1 MILEYFIQFMAI
13 YLLILFLLKYT
24 EDREKI
30 IDPEPTRFPDVSI
43 IVPAYNEEKTLAKTV
58 DSLLDLDYP
67 KDKLEIIIVNDGST
81 DRTLEIAGQYK
92 EKGVIVLDKE
102 NGGKGSAMNLGIEN
116 ASGELIASMD
126 ADSFATPESLKRMV
140 GHFDDPGIA
149 AVSPMMKVYKPKTIV
164 QKIQRIEYMI
174 MITTRKVI
182 SFFEGIPVTP
192 GPLSIYR
199 ASVFKELGGFEEDNL
214 TEDQEMALRIQRAH
228 YRLRC
233 AVSAVVYTTAP
244 SGIRSLLQQ
253 RVRWNRGWLYNVLLR
268 KEGKYV
274 NLMKPEYGDFGILFA
289 LSCIGMFLG
298 LIILFYSFANT
309 LINWIQHPPIY
320 YYLSFIGGEF
330 KLSNFALIYMFL
342 KPLHL
347 LLLAILLFTTIWV
360 FFVVRVVNKES
371 DIIKHYFGYLLIY
384 WPLMSVFWMVTL
396 SYEVRDLIFG
406 KSYRWYGK

>member
-1 MILEYFIQFMAI
+1 
-13 YLLILFLLKYT
+13 
-24 EDREKI
+24 
-30 IDPEPTRFPDVSI
+30 
-43 IVPAYNEEKTLAKTV
+43 
-58 DSLLDLDYP
+58 
-67 KDKLEIIIVNDGST
+67 
-81 DRTLEIAGQYK
+81 
-92 EKGVIVLDKE
+92 VIVLDKE

-116 ASGELIASMD
+116 ATGELIASMD
-126 ADSFATPESLKRMV
+126 ADSFATPDSLRKMV
-140 GHFDDPGIA
+140 GYFEDPNIA
-149 AVSPMMKVYKPKTIV
+149 AVSPMMKVYDPKTII

-174 MITTRKVI
+174 MISTRKVI

-214 TEDQEMALRIQRAH
+214 TEDQEMALRVQKAH

-244 SGIRSLLQQ
+244 SGIRSLLNQ
-253 RVRWNRGWLYNVLLR
+253 RVRWNRGWLYNVLIR

-298 LIILFYSFANT
+298 LIILFYSFANMV
-309 LINWIQHPPIY
+309 IHWIYHPPIY
-320 YYLSFIGGEF
+320 YYLSFISSDF

-347 LLLAILLFTTIWV
+347 FLITILLFTTIWM
-360 FFVVRVVNKES
+360 FFVVKTINKES
-371 DIIKHYFGYLLIY
+371 DIIKYYFGYLLVY
-384 WPLMSVFWMVTL
+384 WPLMSIFWMITL
-396 SYEVRDLIFG
+396 LYEVRDLIFG
-406 KSYRWYGK
+406 RSYRWYGKE